1 MEEENL
7 EREKIGNKSKFLIL
21 GVVGALFFLVSGFL
35 LGGAA
40 ARQNSDDKNFL
51 SGALA
56 AISDTFENVFGSNK
70 ENPVLEF
77 SLDSGKEG
85 DFSFAEEKLGM
96 GGVKKDNPPLQGEI
110 EATSKISSGQ
120 KKMAGA
126 AQFKDKGSISL
137 LADSNF
143 KNNPPLAATDKN
155 FTLQNCNFDLLAE
168 PSHEIILNEIAWMG
182 TDVNSNDEWL
192 ELKNNSAKEINL
204 GGWQIKNQKD
214 NLRISFTEN
223 KILPSGGFFILER
236 TDDSSVPAV
245 AADFIYSGAM
255 SNDGEWFRIFDGKCK
270 VVDEI
275 NASLGWGRFGGENS
289 PKKTLERNLYDL
301 NWHTSSIAG
310 GTPRIKNSEM
320 VLVSSTA
327 SAVSP
332 SEAPAAP
339 SQPQTSS
346 TIPAVAPTIIV
357 SEVMVGSSASAGY
370 EFIEIYN
377 YGSEV
382 MDLTGWAI
390 KKKSSSGSESSLV
403 SASRLQGKT
412 VAPGKYILLAHEE
425 EYTGPV
431 SADVLWP
438 KSYTLAYT
446 NNAVVVYDSSGQVA
460 DQASWTEIPKD
471 QSYERATLTK
481 ETAFTLQANPSP
493 KNSGM

>member
-1 MEEENL
+1 M
-7 EREKIGNKSKFLIL
+7 EREKTGRRNRFLIL
-21 GVVGALFFLVSGFL
+21 GIGGALFFLVSGFL

-40 ARQNSDDKNFL
+40 ARQNSDKKNFL
-51 SGALA
+51 SAVLA
-56 AISDTFENVFGSNK
+56 AVSDTLGNAFGSSR

-77 SLDSGKEG
+77 SIDGGEVGNIFLAESKSEINGGERG
-85 DFSFAEEKLGM
+85 NFSAK
-96 GGVKKDNPPLQGEI
+96 NEI
-110 EATSKISSGQ
+110 KNANGADSGQ
-120 KKMAGA
+120 KKLAEA
-126 AQFKDKGSISL
+126 IQSKNISL
-137 LADSNF
+137 SIDSSF
-143 KNNPPLAATDKN
+143 KNDPALAAVDKN
-155 FTLQNCNFDLLAE
+155 FTLPNCNFDLPAE
-168 PSHEIILNEIAWMG
+168 PSHEIILNEVAWMG
-182 TDVNSNDEWL
+182 TDASSNDEWL

-223 KILPSGGFFILER
+223 KILPSEGFFILER
-236 TDDSSVPAV
+236 TDDNSVPAV

-301 NWHTSSIAG
+301 NWHTSSLIG
-310 GTPRIKNSEM
+310 GTPRVKNSEM
-320 VLVSSTA
+320 ILVSSTV

-357 SEVMVGSSASAGY
+357 SEMMVGSSASGGY

-412 VAPGKYILLAHEE
+412 VAPGKYMLLAHEE

-481 ETAFTLQANPSP
+481 ETTFTLQADPSP
-493 KNSGM
+493 RNSSQ